1 MSKNPDNLEAA
12 MDKVAE
18 TTSLGRSSNVGS
30 EPGDPAQRQVLIR
43 ATASDHDRW
52 KQAAA
57 SQGVSLSEF
66 IRDCLNARTKE
77 LLDCQHPIGMRK
89 VYPWS
94 ETCMACGERLR
105 SSQGP
110 PRRRS

>member
-1 MSKNPDNLEAA
+1 MSTNPDNLEAA

-18 TTSLGRSSNVGS
+18 TTSLGRSSNIGS

-43 ATASDHDRW
+43 ATTSDHERW

-66 IRDCLNARTKE
+66 IRDCLNARARE
-77 LLDCQHPIGMRK
+77 VLDCQHPLHMRK
-89 VYPWS
+89 IYPWS

-105 SSQGP
+105 KSAP
-110 PRRRS
+110 PPQRK